1 MTKALGQGGPSQARG
16 SSGHVRA
23 GSDGSWLPLS
33 EGRHSPKSSGYQFPV
48 FFFSSV
54 VNQEEKS
61 FAIGVQFLLM
71 RLLGKC
77 QRHPLPEGWP
87 QDIQG

>member
-1 MTKALGQGGPSQARG
+1 MDFLCP
-16 SSGHVRA
+16 
-23 GSDGSWLPLS
+23 
-33 EGRHSPKSSGYQFPV
+33 F
-48 FFFSSV
+48 SV

-77 QRHPLPEGWP
+77 LRDVLPSEG
-87 QDIQG
+87 

>member
-1 MTKALGQGGPSQARG
+1 MARVLR
-16 SSGHVRA
+16 S
-23 GSDGSWLPLS
+23 
-33 EGRHSPKSSGYQFPV
+33 FPA
-48 FFFSSV
+48 FLSSV

-77 QRHPLPEGWP
+77 LRHPLPEAWP
-87 QDIQG
+87 QDI